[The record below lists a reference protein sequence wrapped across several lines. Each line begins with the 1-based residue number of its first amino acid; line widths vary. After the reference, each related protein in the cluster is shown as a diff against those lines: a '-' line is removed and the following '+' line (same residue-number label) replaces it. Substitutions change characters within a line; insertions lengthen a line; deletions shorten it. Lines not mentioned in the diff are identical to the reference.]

1 MVGDGDPEIE
11 MTVLGTENNA
21 VVVEQDG
28 LITLEKEHQ
37 QMADVIERYP
47 LGNSSAGIA
56 VVNLAN
62 CIVGAGVICMPLAL
76 LQVCIVLRKNAR
88 SEPLFRAESCTI
100 NLHRY
105 PRLFLLNTHRT

>member
-1 MVGDGDPEIE
+1 MAKVGDRQEADSMVGDGDPEIE

-62 CIVGAGVICMPLAL
+62 CIVGAGAFACLWPYYR
-76 LQVCIVLRKNAR
+76 CVL
-88 SEPLFRAESCTI
+88 S
-100 NLHRY
+100 
-105 PRLFLLNTHRT
+105 